1 MFNFFVRLTKEL
13 HVCHVFCLRSDS
25 LFIEQVYNKGML
37 RGRCK
42 YFLIDDLDKEN
53 ALKFMDFLAKEVLNK
68 ELSEDDK
75 ELIYSYVGGKPKLI
89 IRVINKLDR
98 MGLREVLDN
107 MLKDATQKIKRFFK
121 GFRLYKTKGCYWRG
135 YY

>member
-1 MFNFFVRLTKEL
+1 
-13 HVCHVFCLRSDS
+13 
-25 LFIEQVYNKGML
+25 ML
-37 RGRCK
+37 DGRVD
-42 YFLIDDLDKEN
+42 YILVDDFDKET

-107 MLKDATQKIKRFFK
+107 MLKDAIKPK
-121 GFRLYKTKGCYWRG
+121 VVIGEDIIEIKKRG
-135 YY
+135 GN